1 MKMRIV
7 LAAAIMA
14 GTLTG
19 AGAQQYTRQQQE
31 AACSDDAFRLC
42 GDDIPDEAKV
52 AACMIRK
59 KAALSQRC
67 LVVFDG
73 SAPKRR

>member
-1 MKMRIV
+1 MNKRIV
-7 LAAAIMA
+7 LAAAILA
-14 GTLTG
+14 TTLTG
-19 AGAQQYTRQQQE
+19 AFAQKYTRQQQE

-42 GDDIPDEAKV
+42 GDDIPDESKV

-59 KAALSQRC
+59 KSALSPRC

-73 SAPKRR
+73 SR